1 MKTVRWFGALALVAF
16 VAPAVSAQPEPPKPG
31 PEHEMLKKLEGTWT
45 LTMKAGGMEHKG
57 TTVYKMELGGLWLG
71 SAMECDLGPAGKFSG
86 KGMDSYDAGKK
97 KFISV
102 WFDSMGT
109 TPMVFEG
116 TYDKEK
122 KALTMTGDAPGPDGK
137 PAKWKSVTTYPDAD
151 TVVFSMYVGDGKEP
165 MFVIT
170 YKRKK

>member
-71 SAMECDLGPAGKFSG
+71 RAMECDLGHAGKFSG